1 MGDGGGRWE
10 YAHLYMGDY
19 SEEFGWGERDRGAAS
34 SAVGEEGA
42 ERDEGAAVSPAAE
55 GEGERDRGAR
65 SPVGEDLRDGG
76 DSTPGEHPGS
86 VADAGEPT
94 FHVHEGD
101 GMLEAR
107 VNVGRG
113 GVRVLIP
120 PGEPPK
126 SGWPLVIALH
136 GRCQSPEQLDAS
148 LALSRL
154 AQGREAREG
163 AGATE
168 PFVLALPEG
177 RRSMIFFACRVWQA
191 TEACC
196 GERPGALA
204 PAAENDAAYIGTL
217 ARSLVS
223 SPSLHVDPERV
234 SLLGSSN
241 GGFLANVVAC
251 AQAGLTASIAT
262 LGASTY
268 ARREECR
275 PERPVRMLAVHG
287 TRDVTVPY
295 AGGTIPG
302 GDFVPSWVPGAD
314 EVAARWGEYNGCS
327 SAPSLSAGEPL
338 PGAGRLV
345 SWEVEVTAYGSCDA
359 GGASELWAVQG
370 AQHLTQYSS
379 VMTQRV
385 LGFLLAAPELAGPG
399 AGSGD
404 AGGGAGPPGRGGAQE

>member
-1 MGDGGGRWE
+1 
-10 YAHLYMGDY
+10 MGDY
-19 SEEFGWGERDRGAAS
+19 SEEFGYGERDWGASLPGEEGGVHGRGAPPPEEQEGEGDWGASPPREEEGERGQGASSLGEEGGERDRGDSAAR
-34 SAVGEEGA
+34 AEGGA
-42 ERDEGAAVSPAAE
+42 EADTDEPI
-55 GEGERDRGAR
+55 
-65 SPVGEDLRDGG
+65 
-76 DSTPGEHPGS
+76 
-86 VADAGEPT
+86 

-113 GVRVLIP
+113 DMRVLIP
-120 PGEPPK
+120 PGEPPAA
-126 SGWPLVIALH
+126 GWPLVIALH
-136 GRCQSPEQLDAS
+136 GRCQNPEQLDAS
-148 LALSRL
+148 LGLSRL
-154 AQGREAREG
+154 ALGRGAREG

-217 ARSLVS
+217 ARSLAS

-241 GGFLANVVAC
+241 GGFLANVIAC
-251 AQAGLTASIAT
+251 TQAGLAASVAT

-295 AGGTIPG
+295 AGGAIPG
-302 GDFVPSWVPGAD
+302 GDFVPAWVPGAD
-314 EVAARWGEYNGCS
+314 EVAARWGGYNGCS

-345 SWEVEVTAYGSCDA
+345 SYEVEVTTYGGCDA

-370 AQHLTQYSS
+370 AQHLTQFSS
-379 VMTQRV
+379 VATQRM
-385 LGFLLAAPELAGPG
+385 LGFLFAAPEPGGARGG
-399 AGSGD
+399 AGE
-404 AGGGAGPPGRGGAQE
+404 AGGGPGPQSSGGAQE